1 MTKFSTPLCSMN
13 VMRSRF
19 SNTGHCQLFFARVAR
34 FSRVF
39 LGSRNYKFSIRLSLC
54 STIYCLHNKSVPCFT
69 QCFCSVSCLQK
80 IAQIW
85 KFSQVTSFLTWKA
98 KLYIPSTGKPANLR
112 PLPDFDRLSRPVPSH
127 GKILSLSHYP
137 FVPGQGRNFLSQKVV
152 LSRPV
157 GNASL

>member
-54 STIYCLHNKSVPCFT
+54 STIYCLHNKGVPCYTMF
-69 QCFCSVSCLQK
+69 FFVACLVYKKSKSLYKNREGRHCTIDCEYLVVGIYLRFITKFLK
-80 IAQIW
+80 IG
-85 KFSQVTSFLTWKA
+85 VRGTSHL
-98 KLYIPSTGKPANLR
+98 
-112 PLPDFDRLSRPVPSH
+112 DFQYGAIHKRRRN
-127 GKILSLSHYP
+127 ILGGERGLE
-137 FVPGQGRNFLSQKVV
+137 F
-152 LSRPV
+152 
-157 GNASL
+157 